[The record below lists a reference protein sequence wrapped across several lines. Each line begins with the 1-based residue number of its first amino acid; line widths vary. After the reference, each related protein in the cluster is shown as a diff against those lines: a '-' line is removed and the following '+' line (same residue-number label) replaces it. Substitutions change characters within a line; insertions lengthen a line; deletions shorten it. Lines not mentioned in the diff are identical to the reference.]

1 MHTMSDEELKKYWE
15 EKNNSYINRV
25 IKTGKY
31 SIRRIKYALPEII
44 WAENGHIKI
53 NKKAPYPDQ
62 DECMNGK
69 FSEIMISTNK
79 LILES
84 FGDWQFSAYMVKVS
98 NFSTRQEFDKLVFV
112 NNHGVNCKCNCS
124 PKTPEILSR
133 IQLVDAFE
141 KVGVII
147 SVNMDYL
154 RKIATDDQKDK
165 LEMNF
170 WRYGG
175 KENLEKNILYSF
187 LVTLFGPSTDDK
199 HQNEPKELYVY
210 DFQFYRE
217 GNLMNGTARHGEYY
231 LYLELMTS

>member
-1 MHTMSDEELKKYWE
+1 MSDEELKKYWE

-124 PKTPEILSR
+124 PKTSEILSR
-133 IQLVDAFE
+133 IPLVDAFE

-165 LEMNF
+165 SIAKLLNGTIV
-170 WRYGG
+170 RTA
-175 KENLEKNILYSF
+175 KS
-187 LVTLFGPSTDDK
+187 
-199 HQNEPKELYVY
+199 KELIELANFGVVEV
-210 DFQFYRE
+210 DNRE
-217 GNLMNGTARHGEYY
+217 GGIGHDFKVL
-231 LYLELMTS
+231 LQ